1 MMILRY
7 VVVAFVGAASGIVVS
22 SALFAVL
29 VVLGAVNKTA
39 SILGRADKVRMLE
52 WVICIGAI
60 VFNMIYLFAGKL
72 FGGYIILALLGMFFG
87 VFIGIMLMALAEETR
102 VLPILFMRLKMKQG
116 IICVVIG
123 TALGKVIGCLYDLIR

>member
-1 MMILRY
+1 MILRY

-39 SILGRADKVRMLE
+39 SILGRADKIRMLE

-60 VFNMIYLFAGKL
+60 VFNMIYIF
-72 FGGYIILALLGMFFG
+72 
-87 VFIGIMLMALAEETR
+87 
-102 VLPILFMRLKMKQG
+102 
-116 IICVVIG
+116 
-123 TALGKVIGCLYDLIR
+123 